1 MQETRNPTKELAQM
15 SNQNEAISQQQQTSS
30 SPFTSSSPSSDL
42 KLSELYAQTDF
53 YIGVGLAISSCFFI
67 GSSFI
72 IKKKALIRLGRH
84 GEVRAAAG
92 GFGYLREWI
101 WWAGLLTMGLGEAAN
116 FAAYAFAPASLVTP
130 LGALSVIISAV
141 MASKFLNEKL
151 NLLGK
156 LGCFLCILG
165 STIIVIHSPKE
176 KEVEDLS
183 ILFQKLQDPGFV
195 LYVICILGS
204 SIFVACF
211 IAPRHGHSNVI
222 VYIFLCSGIGS
233 LTVMSCKALG
243 LAIRDTLSGRVNEFA
258 TWMPWF
264 LIVVTVTFIA
274 IQMNYLN
281 KALDIFNTGIVTPIY
296 YVMFTTFVITA
307 SAILFREFS
316 NMKFE
321 DILGDI
327 CGFLV
332 VISAV
337 FMLNAFKDLDI
348 SLNDVRGIMRPK
360 IQRISQFDDEVL
372 VSAPEISKTRKYSYG
387 SGDVFRKA

>member
-1 MQETRNPTKELAQM
+1 MPIMHRPR
-15 SNQNEAISQQQQTSS
+15 ISQTPPLMEPISN
-30 SPFTSSSPSSDL
+30 
-42 KLSELYAQTDF
+42 TDF

-72 IKKKALIRLGRH
+72 IKKKALLRLSRL

-101 WWAGLLTMGLGEAAN
+101 WWAGLLTMGIGEAAN

-156 LGCFLCILG
+156 IGCFLCIIG

-176 KEVEDLS
+176 KEIEDLQV
-183 ILFQKLQDPGFV
+183 LFDMMQEPSFI
-195 LYVICILGS
+195 LYVTCIFGS
-204 SIFVACF
+204 SAYVAC
-211 IAPRHGHSNVI
+211 IVAPRHGHTNVC

-243 LAIRDTLSGRVNEFA
+243 LAIRSTIANGSHVFGS
-258 TWMPWF
+258 WMPWF

-281 KALDIFNTGIVTPIY
+281 RALDIFNTSIVTPIY

-307 SAILFREFS
+307 SAILLKEFTHMS
-316 NMKFE
+316 FE
-321 DILGDI
+321 NILGDI
-327 CGFLV
+327 CGFLI
-332 VISAV
+332 VITAV
-337 FMLNAFKDLDI
+337 FMLNAFKDIDLTL
-348 SLNDVRGIMRPK
+348 SDVRGLLHPK
-360 IQRISQFDDEVL
+360 MQRVSQFDEEVL
-372 VSAPEISKTRKYSYG
+372 VSTNLKDRRYSYG
-387 SGDVFRKA
+387 SGDIFRKA

>member
-1 MQETRNPTKELAQM
+1 MPVEVNGDTSPSLVTEL
-15 SNQNEAISQQQQTSS
+15 NNGVSS
-30 SPFTSSSPSSDL
+30 TGGGSGALGNNASSPS
-42 KLSELYAQTDF
+42 LSELYGETDF

-72 IKKKALIRLGRH
+72 IKKKALMRLNRH
-84 GEVRAAAG
+84 GELRASAG
-92 GFGYLREWI
+92 GFGYLKEWI

-141 MASKFLNEKL
+141 MASQFLNEKL

-156 LGCFLCILG
+156 LGCFLCIVG

-176 KEVEDLS
+176 KEIEDLEV
-183 ILFQKLQDPGFV
+183 LFEKLQDPGFIF
-195 LYVICILGS
+195 YVILIIGS
-204 SIFVACF
+204 TIFVAF
-211 IAPRHGHSNVI
+211 FVAPRHGHNNVVI
-222 VYIFLCSGIGS
+222 YIFLCSGIGS

-243 LAIRDTLSGRVNEFA
+243 LAIRDTISGTNDFA

-264 LIVVTVTFIA
+264 LIIITVTFIA

-296 YVMFTTFVITA
+296 YVMFTTLVITA
-307 SAILFREFS
+307 SAILFKEFTH
-316 NMKFE
+316 MRFE

-337 FMLNAFKDLDI
+337 FMLNAFKDMDI

-360 IQRISQFDDEVL
+360 MQKLNQYDDEIMVDQPTL
-372 VSAPEISKTRKYSYG
+372 KDRRYTYG
-387 SGDVFRKA
+387 SGDIYRTA

>member
-1 MQETRNPTKELAQM
+1 M
-15 SNQNEAISQQQQTSS
+15 SSTSS
-30 SPFTSSSPSSDL
+30 SNEAAQSASGSSSNSL
-42 KLSELYAQTDF
+42 TDVYSVDEF

-72 IKKKALIRLGRH
+72 IKKKALLRLNKL
-84 GEVRAAAG
+84 GEVRAGSG

-101 WWAGLLTMGLGEAAN
+101 WWAGLLTMGIGEAAN
-116 FAAYAFAPASLVTP
+116 FTAYAFAPASLVTP

-165 STIIVIHSPKE
+165 STIIVLHSPKE
-176 KEVEDLS
+176 KEIEDLQ
-183 ILFQKLQDPGFV
+183 ILFDKLLDPVFI
-195 LYVICILGS
+195 LYVIIILGS
-204 SIFVACF
+204 SLFVALF
-211 IAPRHGHSNVI
+211 IAPVQGHSNVM
-222 VYIFLCSGIGS
+222 VYIYLCSGIGS

-243 LAIRDTLSGRVNEFA
+243 LAIRDTISGKVNNFA

-264 LIVVTVTFIA
+264 LILVTVTFIA

-296 YVMFTTFVITA
+296 YVMFTTLVIIA
-307 SAILFREFS
+307 SAILFREFN

-332 VISAV
+332 VITAV
-337 FMLNAFKDLDI
+337 FMLNAFKDVDI

-360 IQRISQFDDEVL
+360 IHKVPQHDDEIL
-372 VSAPEISKTRKYSYG
+372 VTRQGRRYSYG
-387 SGDVFRKA
+387 SGEVYRNA

>member
-1 MQETRNPTKELAQM
+1 MNSEATLLRAGQEMANSA
-15 SNQNEAISQQQQTSS
+15 SS
-30 SPFTSSSPSSDL
+30 SPVSVSDTTSDATSLMDPYSN
-42 KLSELYAQTDF
+42 TDF
-53 YIGVGLAISSCFFI
+53 YIGVGLAVSSCFFI

-72 IKKKALIRLGRH
+72 IKKKALLRLSRH

-156 LGCFLCILG
+156 IGCFLCIIG

-176 KEVEDLS
+176 KEIEDLQV
-183 ILFQKLQDPGFV
+183 LFEMLQDPVFI
-195 LYVICILGS
+195 LYVICIFGS
-204 SIFVACF
+204 SAFVACF
-211 IAPRHGHSNVI
+211 VAPRHGHTNVC

-243 LAIRDTLSGRVNEFA
+243 LAIRSTIANGSNVFG

-264 LIVVTVTFIA
+264 LIVDTVTFIA

-281 KALDIFNTGIVTPIY
+281 KALDIFNTSIVTPVY
-296 YVMFTTFVITA
+296 YVMFTSLVITA
-307 SAILFREFS
+307 SAILLKEW
-316 NMKFE
+316 NHMKFE
-321 DILGDI
+321 NILGDI
-327 CGFLV
+327 CGFLT
-332 VISAV
+332 VITAV
-337 FMLNAFKDLDI
+337 FMLNAFKDVDI
-348 SLNDVRGIMRPK
+348 TFSDVRGLMRPK
-360 IQRISQFDDEVL
+360 MQRVSEYDEEVL
-372 VSAPEISKTRKYSYG
+372 VSSNLKERRYSYG
-387 SGDVFRKA
+387 SSDVFRKA

>member
-1 MQETRNPTKELAQM
+1 M
-15 SNQNEAISQQQQTSS
+15 
-30 SPFTSSSPSSDL
+30 
-42 KLSELYAQTDF
+42 
-53 YIGVGLAISSCFFI
+53 YIHMYCIYYL
-67 GSSFI
+67 I
-72 IKKKALIRLGRH
+72 IT
-84 GEVRAAAG
+84 V
-92 GFGYLREWI
+92 
-101 WWAGLLTMGLGEAAN
+101 LLLPVGLGEAAN

-156 LGCFLCILG
+156 LGCFLCIVG

-176 KEVEDLS
+176 KEIEDLQV
-183 ILFQKLQDPGFV
+183 LFDKLQDPGFIF
-195 LYVICILGS
+195 YTIVIIS
-204 SIFVACF
+204 STIFVACF
-211 IAPRHGHSNVI
+211 VAPRHGHTNVVI
-222 VYIFLCSGIGS
+222 YIFLCSGIGS

-243 LAIRDTLSGRVNEFA
+243 LALRDTIAGNNDFT

-264 LIVVTVTFIA
+264 LIFVTVTFVA
-274 IQMNYLN
+274 VQMNYLN

-296 YVMFTTFVITA
+296 YVMFTTLVITA
-307 SAILFREFS
+307 SAILFKEFS
-316 NMKFE
+316 HMRFD

-348 SLNDVRGIMRPK
+348 SLKDVHNIMRPK
-360 IQRISQFDDEVL
+360 LQKLSQHDEEVL
-372 VSAPEISKTRKYSYG
+372 VEDSSKERRFSYG
-387 SGDVFRKA
+387 SGEIYRKA

>member
-1 MQETRNPTKELAQM
+1 NMNSEASSLQMAQVVPGSLPAAAAAASSM
-15 SNQNEAISQQQQTSS
+15 EEASQASASLSAAISN
-30 SPFTSSSPSSDL
+30 
-42 KLSELYAQTDF
+42 TDF

-72 IKKKALIRLGRH
+72 IKKKALIRLSRY
-84 GEVRAAAG
+84 GEVRASAG

-141 MASKFLNEKL
+141 MASRFLNEKL

-156 LGCFLCILG
+156 IGCFLCILG

-176 KEVEDLS
+176 KEIEDLQL
-183 ILFQKLQDPGFV
+183 LFDMLQDPVFI
-195 LYVICILGS
+195 LYVICIIGS
-204 SIFVACF
+204 TVFVACF
-211 IAPRHGHSNVI
+211 IAPRHGHTNVV
-222 VYIFLCSGIGS
+222 VYIFMCSGIGS

-243 LAIRDTLSGRVNEFA
+243 LAIRQTLNNGGNVFL

-264 LIVVTVTFIA
+264 LILITVTFIA

-281 KALDIFNTGIVTPIY
+281 KALDIFNTSIVTPVY
-296 YVMFTTFVITA
+296 YVMFTTLVIVA
-307 SAILFREFS
+307 SAILFKEFTH
-316 NMKFE
+316 MRFD
-321 DILGDI
+321 DILGDV

-332 VISAV
+332 VITAV
-337 FMLNAFKDLDI
+337 FLLNAFRDI
-348 SLNDVRGIMRPK
+348 DITLNDVRGLMRPK
-360 IQRISQFDDEVL
+360 MQRVSQFDEEVL
-372 VSAPEISKTRKYSYG
+372 VTSNTKERRLSYG
-387 SGDVFRKA
+387 SGDLFRKA